1 MAIKPRGFNSA
12 VSPMVLLASLSTPI
26 AAMEMMTEEE
36 LAQVSGQQALFWSD
50 RIAPGGSAGG
60 TTDFTFLRS
69 GMNVELAA
77 NLNIDRLQLGC
88 GGSNENLIANACD
101 LDIDYL
107 RFMGRNGDQPGDPVT
122 SDFIFRRPYVEFAVR
137 NADSRTQRDIVGIK
151 IGFESADGML
161 GIGRLYGNGQVN
173 LEHGGTCDT
182 SAGDGNG
189 ALACH
194 SGINRISGNMNLELS
209 ANILAGTLLGDQRI
223 CFGNTATADHANCD
237 GNPNNN
243 SNGDIQDPYFQ
254 TVRGTRMNAVI
265 LANIPAYVYQGS
277 LSGTTAA
284 ADLKEN
290 LRFIHQILLDSSKST
305 DFFLSLQREQVAWPT
320 FDKTGYAAVA
330 NSGWWMNIPYA
341 AIKDAS
347 AFVDLG
353 LLDALSALGEG
364 ANMENVNLNQLPP
377 DNCYG
382 TVVFC

>member
-1 MAIKPRGFNSA
+1 MAIKPSA
-12 VSPMVLLASLSTPI
+12 RRSAALALLASLSMPV
-26 AAMEMMTEEE
+26 AAMERMADAQ
-36 LAQVSGQQALFWSD
+36 LAQISGQQALFWSD
-50 RIAPGGSAGG
+50 QIAPSGTAGG
-60 TTDFTFLRS
+60 TTDFTFMRS
-69 GMNVELAA
+69 GLNVDLDM

-88 GGSNENLIANACD
+88 GGTNENLAANACD

-122 SDFIFRRPYVEFAVR
+122 SDFKTRRPYVEFAVR
-137 NADSRTQRDIVGIK
+137 NADSKTLREIAGIK
-151 IGFESADGML
+151 IGFETADGML

-182 SAGDGNG
+182 SAGDGDG

-194 SGINRISGNMNLELS
+194 SGINRLSGNLNLEVS
-209 ANILAGTLLGDQRI
+209 ANILAGTILGDQSI

-237 GNPNNN
+237 GNPDNNT
-243 SNGDIQDPYFQ
+243 SNEIQDPYFQ
-254 TVRGTRMNAVI
+254 PVRGTRMNAVI
-265 LANIPAYVYQGS
+265 LANIPAYVYSGS
-277 LSGTTAA
+277 LNGTTAA

-290 LRFIHQILLDSSKST
+290 LRFIHQVLLDSSKSG

-341 AIKDAS
+341 AIKNAS
-347 AFVDLG
+347 ATVDLG

-364 ANMENVNLNQLPP
+364 ANLENVNLNQLPP

-382 TVVFC
+382 AVVFC